1 MSIPAR
7 YWGPLRV
14 NDEDIDLTHLEPH
27 DFTCVTPDSTTRK
40 VHVTY
45 SNHVFTEKFDNN
57 IHSTNNLVYRDR
69 AFNNNRYELSKQ
81 LFSLVKNL
89 PNVKVYQ
96 TWEKRNYVYFISL
109 EGNSGEPPYHMFF
122 EIKKVG
128 KGKKGR
134 LNMTVESAH
143 SKHSDYSKPDR
154 RCNSV
159 RFIRLVQNVYLNRP
173 VSFR

>member
-1 MSIPAR
+1 MSMVAP
-7 YWGPLRV
+7 YWSPLQV
-14 NDEDIDLTHLEPH
+14 NDEDIDLAHLEPH
-27 DFTCVTPDSTTRK
+27 DFICVTPDSATRK

-45 SNHVFTEKFDNN
+45 SNHVFTEKFDSG
-57 IHSTNNLVYRDR
+57 IHSPNKLVYRDR

-81 LFSLVKNL
+81 LFGLVESL

-96 TWEKRNYVYFISL
+96 TWEKRNYVYFIFL
-109 EGNSGEPPYHMFF
+109 EGNVDLPPYHMFF

-143 SKHSDYSKPDR
+143 SKHSDYSNPAR

-159 RFIRLVQNVYLNRP
+159 HFTQLVQNVYLNRKI
-173 VSFR
+173 SFR

>member
-1 MSIPAR
+1 MRIPAR
-7 YWGPLRV
+7 YWKPLRV
-14 NDEDIDLTHLEPH
+14 NDEDIDLAHLEPH
-27 DFTCVTPDSTTRK
+27 DFICVTPDSATRK

-45 SNHVFTEKFDNN
+45 SNHVFIEKFDSS
-57 IHSTNNLVYRDR
+57 IHNSSNLVYRDR

-81 LFSLVKNL
+81 LSGLVEKL

-109 EGNSGEPPYHMFF
+109 EGNADTPPYHMFF

-134 LNMTVESAH
+134 LNMTVESAY
-143 SKHSDYSKPDR
+143 SKHSDYSNPTKK
-154 RCNSV
+154 CNSV
-159 RFIRLVQNVYLNRP
+159 RFIQLVQNVYLGRS